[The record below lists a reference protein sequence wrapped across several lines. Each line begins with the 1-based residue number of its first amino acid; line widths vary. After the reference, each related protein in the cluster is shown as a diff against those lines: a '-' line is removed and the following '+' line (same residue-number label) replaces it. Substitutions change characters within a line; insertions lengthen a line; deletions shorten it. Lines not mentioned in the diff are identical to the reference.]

1 MKNCS
6 GMTETKDL
14 QLVKVLWTGGFDST
28 CRMLQLS
35 KLNVRVQPYYLLD
48 NKYRRSIVNE
58 LDAISAIIKDI
69 EAHHET
75 RCILLPLIKVR
86 VADIEEDQDITL
98 AYNRIR
104 EKVPLGHQYDWLA
117 RFAKSDPGLEM
128 SFAKDESARLYHYLK
143 KYEVM
148 RRVDEG
154 EIIYYII
161 DDTKCDIDVVKVFES
176 FHFPYPLLFTTKKE
190 AVGVYKELG
199 FEETINKT
207 WFCHTPVKN
216 EPCGVCSPCRI
227 AIKEGLT
234 FRFPARALKRYQ
246 AEIRL
251 ERYFWYRIVKKVRY
265 RLAGY

>member
-1 MKNCS
+1 
-6 GMTETKDL
+6 MTEDKDL

-35 KLNVRVQPYYLLD
+35 KLNVKVQPYYLLD
-48 NKYRRSIVNE
+48 HRYRRSIVNE
-58 LDAISAIIKDI
+58 LNAISAITKDI
-69 EAHHET
+69 ITHHET
-75 RCILLPLIKVR
+75 RCIFLPLIKVE

-98 AYNRIR
+98 AYKRLR

-117 RFAKSDPGLEM
+117 RFAKSNPGLEM
-128 SFAKDESARLYHYLK
+128 SFEKDESAKLYHFLK

-154 EIIYYII
+154 EIKYYII
-161 DDTKCDIDVVKVFES
+161 DDSKCENDIVKVFGS
-176 FHFPYPLLFTTKKE
+176 FHFPYPLLLTTKKE
-190 AVGVYKELG
+190 MVGEYKDLG

-207 WFCHTPVKN
+207 WFCHTPIKN

-234 FRFPARALKRYQ
+234 FRFPVRSLKRYQ

-251 ERYFWYRIVKKVRY
+251 ERYSIYDIIKKIRY